1 MVKFLKEV
9 KKLFNFFKKSDCA
22 SAIIV
27 AAGNG
32 TRMKSEK
39 SKQLLEINHI
49 PVIAHTMMAFE
60 KSDFID
66 EIVVVTREADILIM
80 SDIAREF
87 KISKITSIINGGAT
101 RTDSVKNGLSAVKNK
116 IVAIHDG
123 ARPCIKTEDIDK
135 AVQKAM
141 ETGAAA
147 LGVPVTDT
155 LKRVDENGI
164 ITHTVS
170 RDNLWSIQTPQVFD
184 KELIMKAYKEGNTEG
199 ATDDCM
205 LLESIGVKVEMVEG
219 HRSNIK
225 VTVQEDVDLV
235 SAILS
240 KEI

>member
-87 KISKITSIINGGAT
+87 KISKITSVINGGAT

-135 AVQKAM
+135 TVQKAM